1 MIEILIRIL
10 ETIFAPF
17 FFEVTAIQDTKPF
30 SPIAQRQ
37 RVPVLHIISA
47 LYNSYRQKC
56 NM

>member
-10 ETIFAPF
+10 ETIFAL
-17 FFEVTAIQDTKPF
+17 FFEVTAIQDIKPF